1 MRYKISI
8 AVLLATVVFLISGC
22 RDSSAPT
29 ESSVEKPKQKQQ
41 SPSPKYSDAEICKGV
56 IAAVMGRDPSII
68 TASSGSDNV
77 VALSYKRES
86 DGTNWSYRCKV
97 DGGAALWASDTGRW
111 RNDPADS
118 KITLSL
124 SDNEDL
130 VVTET
135 YGDGSNSKS
144 EFSKSQ
150 LSSN

>member
-1 MRYKISI
+1 MRYRISI
-8 AVLLATVVFLISGC
+8 AVLLATVVFLSGC
-22 RDSSAPT
+22 GDSSAPT
-29 ESSVEKPKQKQQ
+29 ESSVEKAKQKQQ
-41 SPSPKYSDAEICKGV
+41 SPSAKYSDVEICKGV

-77 VALSYKRES
+77 IALSYKRKS

-97 DGGAALWASDTGRW
+97 NGSVALWASDTGRW

-124 SDNEDL
+124 SDNQDL

-135 YGDGSNSKS
+135 YGDGSSSNS

>member
-1 MRYKISI
+1 MRYRIYI
-8 AVLLATVVFLISGC
+8 AVLLATVVFLSGC
-22 RDSSAPT
+22 GDSSVPT
-29 ESSVEKPKQKQQ
+29 ESNVEKPKQQ
-41 SPSPKYSDAEICKGV
+41 SPSAKYSDAEICKGV

-86 DGTNWSYRCKV
+86 DGTNWNYRCKV
-97 DGGAALWASDTGRW
+97 NGSVALWASDTGRW

-118 KITLSL
+118 IITLSL
-124 SDNEDL
+124 ADNEDL
-130 VVTET
+130 LVTET
-135 YGDGSNSKS
+135 YGDGSSSKS